1 MTIRETPA
9 TLLATLIAATIVL
22 GFILGVTVNKA
33 WCNVNAYQLERASQ

>member
-9 TLLATLIAATIVL
+9 TLLATLIAATIAL

-33 WCNVNAYQLERASQ
+33 WCNFNHYQLERASQ